1 MIFRSPYPDIT
12 VPDVPLHHLV
22 LQRATGLG
30 DKPALIDGP
39 SGRTLTYGQLARGV
53 ERVAAALGARGFGTG
68 DVLGLFM
75 PNCPEFALAF
85 YGALAAGGVVTTV
98 NSLATEQDVEY
109 QLRNAAARLLVTVA
123 PFLDRAAP
131 AAPRAGVAE
140 LFTLGEAGG
149 ATPFATLPGTSAP
162 PAAAHIDT
170 PRGHPALPSLGE

>member
-12 VPDVPLHHLV
+12 VPDVPLQHLV

-85 YGALAAGGVVTTV
+85 FGALAAGGVGTTV
-98 NSLATEQDVEY
+98 NSLGTEQDVEY
-109 QLRNAAARLLVTVA
+109 QLRNAAAR
-123 PFLDRAAP
+123 DRKSTRLNSSHGSISYA
-131 AAPRAGVAE
+131 VFC
-140 LFTLGEAGG
+140 LKK
-149 ATPFATLPGTSAP
+149 
-162 PAAAHIDT
+162 
-170 PRGHPALPSLGE
+170 

>member
-1 MIFRSPYPDIT
+1 MIFRSRHPDIT

-53 ERVAAALGARGFGTG
+53 ERVAAALGARGFGAG

-98 NSLATEQDVEY
+98 NSLATEQDVAY

-131 AAPRAGVAE
+131 AARSAGVTEVIA
-140 LFTLGEAGG
+140 LGAAAGT
-149 ATPFATLPGTSAP
+149 TPFATLLATDAP
-162 PAAAHIDT
+162 APAVRIEPARDLA
-170 PRGHPALPSLGE
+170 ALPY

>member
-68 DVLGLFM
+68 DVLGLYAEL
-75 PNCPEFALAF
+75 PR
-85 YGALAAGGVVTTV
+85 V
-98 NSLATEQDVEY
+98 
-109 QLRNAAARLLVTVA
+109 RARLL
-123 PFLDRAAP
+123 R
-131 AAPRAGVAE
+131 R
-140 LFTLGEAGG
+140 
-149 ATPFATLPGTSAP
+149 PG
-162 PAAAHIDT
+162 
-170 PRGHPALPSLGE
+170 RGRRRHYRQFP

>member
-12 VPDVPLHHLV
+12 VPDVPLQHLV

-85 YGALAAGGVVTTV
+85 FGALAAGGVVTTV
-98 NSLATEQDVEY
+98 NSLGTEQDVRSEEHTSEL
-109 QLRNAAARLLVTVA
+109 QSRLHL
-123 PFLDRAAP
+123 
-131 AAPRAGVAE
+131 
-140 LFTLGEAGG
+140 
-149 ATPFATLPGTSAP
+149 
-162 PAAAHIDT
+162 
-170 PRGHPALPSLGE
+170 